1 MYFVIENKQFQKYG
15 KLGEKMIRLQIWTR
29 EDIIEGWG
37 DATLFQGALYFSFS
51 LLKDYLIAREKD
63 LILY

>member
-15 KLGEKMIRLQIWTR
+15 KLGEKMIRLQIWKR

-37 DATLFQGALYFSFS
+37 DATLFQDALYFSFS